1 MPKPTLVTLV
11 FCSTLLFSTAIGQ
24 DKRTSV
30 ENSLQ
35 LESLMTAADF
45 KSCGLNKL
53 SSEEMSRLNA
63 WLQSFAVRIATS
75 VGEPKEPKTSDA
87 IESEISGDFHG
98 WDGETIFKLTNG
110 QIWQQAEYDYEYEYA
125 FQPEVTIYKATG
137 GYKMKVEGMDD
148 TIYVRRL
155 R

>member
-1 MPKPTLVTLV
+1 MPKSALVALV
-11 FCSTLLFSTAIGQ
+11 FGSALLFSTAIGQ
-24 DKRTSV
+24 DRGTEV
-30 ENSLQ
+30 DNSLR

-63 WLQSFAVRIATS
+63 WLQSFAVKIAASGSET
-75 VGEPKEPKTSDA
+75 KEPKTSDV
-87 IESEISGDFHG
+87 IESQIADDFNG

-110 QIWQQAEYDYEYEYA
+110 QIWQQTEYGYEYEYA
-125 FQPEVTIYKATG
+125 FQPEVTIYKAAG

-148 TIYVRRL
+148 TIYVRRIK
-155 R
+155 

>member
-1 MPKPTLVTLV
+1 MPKLMLATLT
-11 FCSTLLFSTAIGQ
+11 FCCALFVPTAIAQ
-24 DKRTSV
+24 NRPRTDHTM
-30 ENSLQ
+30 Q

-45 KSCGLNKL
+45 KNCGLNKL

-63 WLQSFAVRIATS
+63 WLQSFAVQLATS
-75 VGEPKEPKTSDA
+75 SGETKEPKTSDV
-87 IESEISGDFHG
+87 IESEIAGDFNG

-125 FQPEVTIYKATG
+125 FQPEVTIYKAAG

-148 TIYVRRL
+148 TINVKRIK
-155 R
+155 